1 MHFDKDEL
9 LITNGGSEALLFAM
23 MATCDPGDKLLIPE
37 PFYTN
42 YNGFGQCV
50 NVGVAPIT
58 TKAENG
64 FHLPSKEE
72 ILSKID
78 DKVKAILLS
87 NPGNPTGAIYS
98 KEELEMIAEI
108 AIEKDLWIISDEVY
122 REFVYDGLEY
132 TSFGNLKQVEDR
144 VIIID
149 SVSINVGVAPIT
161 TKAEYGF
168 NLPSKDEILS
178 KIAEKVKAIL
188 LSNPGNPTGAIYSKE
203 ELEMIA
209 EIAIEKELWLI
220 SDEVYREFVYDGLEY
235 TSFGNLKQVEDR
247 VIIIDS
253 VSKRYSACGAV
264 IIIDSVSKRYSACG
278 ARIGSIASKNKEL
291 IAQIMKLCQGR
302 LCVPTLEQV
311 GAVELYKTPVSYFK
325 EVNDEYR
332 KRRDVLYSELM
343 KVDGVICE
351 KPTGAFYIVAKLPVD
366 KVSYFKEV
374 NDEYR
379 KRRDVLYSELMK
391 VDGVICEKP
400 TGAFYIVAKL
410 PVDNAEDFV
419 KWMLTEFRV
428 DNETVMATP
437 AEGFYATPGLGRDE
451 IRLAYILKEED
462 LRKAA
467 KILKEGLEAYVKL
480 NK

>member
-1 MHFDKDEL
+1 MNNFSNRVTAMQASPIRKLVPFATAAKANGVKVYHLNIGQPDIKTPRGFFDAVKNFDDEVLEYAVSQGIPELIEALQDYYKTYDMYFDKDEL

-149 SVSINVGVAPIT
+149 SVS
-161 TKAEYGF
+161 
-168 NLPSKDEILS
+168 
-178 KIAEKVKAIL
+178 
-188 LSNPGNPTGAIYSKE
+188 
-203 ELEMIA
+203 
-209 EIAIEKELWLI
+209 
-220 SDEVYREFVYDGLEY
+220 
-235 TSFGNLKQVEDR
+235 
-247 VIIIDS
+247 
-253 VSKRYSACGAV
+253 
-264 IIIDSVSKRYSACG
+264 KRYSACG

-302 LCVPTLEQV
+302 LCVPTLEQI
-311 GAVELYKTPVSYFK
+311 GAVELYKTP
-325 EVNDEYR
+325 
-332 KRRDVLYSELM
+332 
-343 KVDGVICE
+343 
-351 KPTGAFYIVAKLPVD
+351 
-366 KVSYFKEV
+366 VSYFKEV